1 MINKKNLKKYKIKIY
16 KSIYYKKPTIFCIKR
31 KKFYKFS
38 NEELLRQKIILFLI
52 FKKKYNLYN
61 IFVEKKIKIKN
72 KKYRIDI
79 LVKKNNK
86 PYLIIECKSP
96 QKKITKKN
104 FKQLL
109 NYRKAIKSKFFYL
122 TNEKQNFIFF
132 KNKKKIKK
140 IKFILNKYLLNKK
153 YKKNIYI
160 PIWIYNFP
168 LFKYNLNKK
177 KYESFHHPFT
187 KPIIKKKINNKKKFY
202 KLKAYSYDLII
213 NGIEI
218 GSGSLRINKK
228 KLQKKIF
235 NLLKLSRIEIKKNFD
250 FFLNALNFGT
260 PPHGGIGIGLDRL
273 ILLFLNEKDIK
284 NIIPFPKNN
293 ENKDIMLETPTFI
306 NKKKLLELGIKI
318 IKKNDKK

>member
-140 IKFILNKYLLNKK
+140 IK
-153 YKKNIYI
+153 
-160 PIWIYNFP
+160 
-168 LFKYNLNKK
+168 
-177 KYESFHHPFT
+177 
-187 KPIIKKKINNKKKFY
+187 KI
-202 KLKAYSYDLII
+202 
-213 NGIEI
+213 
-218 GSGSLRINKK
+218 
-228 KLQKKIF
+228 
-235 NLLKLSRIEIKKNFD
+235 
-250 FFLNALNFGT
+250 
-260 PPHGGIGIGLDRL
+260 
-273 ILLFLNEKDIK
+273 
-284 NIIPFPKNN
+284 PKN
-293 ENKDIMLETPTFI
+293 
-306 NKKKLLELGIKI
+306 
-318 IKKNDKK
+318 